1 MKRGTEMKLSHP
13 GPASPAS
20 RRSARVAAILAILLL
35 LGLGVFPKISRAAAE
50 ADQGKQVYERRCT
63 GCHALDRNKEGPRLA
78 GVYGRQAGAVGDFK
92 YSPALRSA
100 HFAWDEQKLEKWL
113 TDTESVV
120 EDNNMDFHVA
130 KAEERAVIIRYLKS
144 LSSPQSR
151 NLAHNP

>member
-1 MKRGTEMKLSHP
+1 
-13 GPASPAS
+13 
-20 RRSARVAAILAILLL
+20 
-35 LGLGVFPKISRAAAE
+35 
-50 ADQGKQVYERRCT
+50 
-63 GCHALDRNKEGPRLA
+63 
-78 GVYGRQAGAVGDFK
+78 VYGRQAGAVGDFK